1 MPVELEGAVQLR
13 LALKRFAPDLSKQT
27 QIEMAAALKT
37 VTSVARGFVPSDNQ
51 VLSGWTKNISGAEN
65 LVYRP
70 FPKFNSVQAK
80 AGITYSTSPSK
91 PNKNGFVALAR
102 ILNKSAAGAIY
113 ETAGRKNPQG
123 QPNYQRKSLVY
134 RTTGEYYKQ
143 GAYQLNYLV
152 EPAGGDRKGYN
163 NSANPNAGKQF
174 ISNLNSSGQLVN
186 ARPKGMVGRPTT
198 KETGRLIYRAWAEDN
213 GRANAAVIKALETSA
228 ANFYELTKG
237 AA

>member
-27 QIEMAAALKT
+27 QIEMGTALKT
-37 VTSVARGFVPSDNQ
+37 VTQVARGFVPSDGQ
-51 VLSGWTKNISGAEN
+51 VLSGWTKNLSGAEN
-65 LVYRP
+65 FVYRP

-80 AGITYSTSPSK
+80 AGITYSTSPSR
-91 PNKNGFVALAR
+91 PNRNGFVALAR
-102 ILNKSAAGAIY
+102 ILNKSAGGAIY

-123 QPNYQRKSLVY
+123 QPSVERKGLVY
-134 RTTGEYYKQ
+134 RTGSNGPGDFQINYY
-143 GAYQLNYLV
+143 LP
-152 EPAGGDRKGYN
+152 PAAKGKGYN
-163 NSANPNAGKQF
+163 NSANPKAGKQF
-174 ISNLNSSGQLVN
+174 IDNLNSTGQLVN

-228 ANFYELTKG
+228 ANFYELTKR

>member
-51 VLSGWTKNISGAEN
+51 VLSGWTKNLSGAEN
-65 LVYRP
+65 FVYRP
-70 FPKFNSVQAK
+70 FPKFNSAQAK

-123 QPNYQRKSLVY
+123 QPSYKREGLVY
-134 RTTGEYYKQ
+134 RTANNGLGDMQIYYLAPQ
-143 GAYQLNYLV
+143 NS
-152 EPAGGDRKGYN
+152 DRKGYN
-163 NSANPNAGKQF
+163 NSANPKAGKQF
-174 ISNLNSSGQLVN
+174 IDNLNSTGQLVN

-213 GRANAAVIKALETSA
+213 GRANAAVLKALEKSA
-228 ANFYELTKG
+228 ANFYELTKR

>member
-27 QIEMAAALKT
+27 QIEMATALKT
-37 VTSVARGFVPSDNQ
+37 VTQVARGFVPSDGQ
-51 VLSGWTKNISGAEN
+51 VLSGWTKNLSGAEN
-65 LVYRP
+65 FVYRP
-70 FPKFNSVQAK
+70 FPKFSSVLAK

-91 PNKNGFVALAR
+91 PNRNGFVALAR
-102 ILNKSAAGAIY
+102 ILNKSAGGAIY

-123 QPNYQRKSLVY
+123 QPSVERKGLVY
-134 RTTGEYYKQ
+134 RTGSNGPGDFQINYY
-143 GAYQLNYLV
+143 LP
-152 EPAGGDRKGYN
+152 PAAKGKGYN
-163 NSANPNAGKQF
+163 NSANPKAGKQF
-174 ISNLNSSGQLVN
+174 IDNLNSTGQLVN

-213 GRANAAVIKALETSA
+213 GRANSAVIKALETSA
-228 ANFYELTKG
+228 ANFYELTKR

>member
-13 LALKRFAPDLSKQT
+13 IALKRFAPDLSKQT

-37 VTSVARGFVPSDNQ
+37 VTSVARGFVPSDGQ
-51 VLSGWTKNISGAEN
+51 VLSGWTKNLSGAEN
-65 LVYRP
+65 FVYRP

-80 AGITYSTSPSK
+80 AGITYSTSPSR
-91 PNKNGFVALAR
+91 PNRNGFVALAR

-123 QPNYQRKSLVY
+123 QPNGQREGRVY
-134 RTTGEYYKQ
+134 RTTGDYYKQ
-143 GAYQLNYLV
+143 GAYQINYYLP
-152 EPAGGDRKGYN
+152 PAAKGKGYN
-163 NSANPNAGKQF
+163 NSANPKAGKQF
-174 ISNLNSSGQLVN
+174 IDNLNSTGQLVN

-213 GRANAAVIKALETSA
+213 GRANAAVLKALEKSA
-228 ANFYELTKG
+228 ANFYELTKR

>member
-27 QIEMAAALKT
+27 QIEMGAVLKT
-37 VTSVARGFVPSDNQ
+37 VTSVARGFVPSDGQ
-51 VLSGWTKNISGAEN
+51 VLSGWTKNLSGAEN

-91 PNKNGFVALAR
+91 PNRNGFVALAR
-102 ILNKSAAGAIY
+102 ILNKSAGGAIY

-123 QPNYQRKSLVY
+123 QPNYERKGLVY
-134 RTTGEYYKQ
+134 RTGSNGPGDFQINYY
-143 GAYQLNYLV
+143 LP
-152 EPAGGDRKGYN
+152 PAGGERKGYN
-163 NSANPNAGKQF
+163 NSANPKAGKQF
-174 ISNLNSSGQLVN
+174 IDNLNSTGQLVN

-213 GRANAAVIKALETSA
+213 GRANAAIIKALETSA
-228 ANFYELTKG
+228 ANFYELTKR

>member
-27 QIEMAAALKT
+27 QIEMGTVLKT

-51 VLSGWTKNISGAEN
+51 VLSGWTKNLSGAEN

-91 PNKNGFVALAR
+91 PNRNGFVALAR
-102 ILNKSAAGAIY
+102 ILNKSAGGAIY

-123 QPNYQRKSLVY
+123 QPNYERKGLVY
-134 RTTGEYYKQ
+134 RTGSNGPGDFQINYY
-143 GAYQLNYLV
+143 LP
-152 EPAGGDRKGYN
+152 PAGGDRKGYN
-163 NSANPNAGKQF
+163 NSANPKAGKQF
-174 ISNLNSSGQLVN
+174 IDNLNSTGQLVN

-213 GRANAAVIKALETSA
+213 GRANAAIIKALETSA
-228 ANFYELTKG
+228 ANFYELTKR